1 MVDEFERVELKPI
14 KFWRGVLL
22 VFNSVAGKKARS
34 KFTVPFF
41 NIMDSIGYPMNI
53 LG

>member
-34 KFTVPFF
+34 KFIVPFF
-41 NIMDSIGYPMNI
+41 
-53 LG
+53 

>member
-34 KFTVPFF
+34 KFTVPFL
-41 NIMDSIGYPMNI
+41 ISWIALDI
-53 LG
+53 L